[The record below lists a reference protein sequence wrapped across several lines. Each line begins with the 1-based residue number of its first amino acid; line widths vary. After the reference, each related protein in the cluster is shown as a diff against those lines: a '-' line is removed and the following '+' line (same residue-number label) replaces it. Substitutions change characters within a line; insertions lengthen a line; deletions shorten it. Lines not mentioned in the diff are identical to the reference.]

1 MILLLDWLLHRIL
14 SFHNVIQREGTY
26 LRIVMLERKIFRGNV
41 QFDYRGRSLCS
52 GCCFAKT
59 WCGRTFWK
67 QQQPGIGKKGI
78 AIKHPPWQAN
88 LLGQVQDQM
97 DPSNVNYGSI
107 CGKGIREEGFKDR
120 SPPEVANRRDQTVSI
135 PSYALSNPRPS
146 ELLSSIFLVSSLKAL
161 SLFEF
166 NPMSWCLGCQP
177 IYWEAATYL

>member
-1 MILLLDWLLHRIL
+1 MITEVDLCAADVVLRRHDVVAL
-14 SFHNVIQREGTY
+14 SENNNSQELV
-26 LRIVMLERKIFRGNV
+26 
-41 QFDYRGRSLCS
+41 
-52 GCCFAKT
+52 
-59 WCGRTFWK
+59 
-67 QQQPGIGKKGI
+67 KKEI

-107 CGKGIREEGFKDR
+107 CGKGIKEEGFKDR

-146 ELLSSIFLVSSLKAL
+146 ELLSSIFLVSSLKTL

-166 NPMSWCLGCQP
+166 NPMS
-177 IYWEAATYL
+177 

>member
-1 MILLLDWLLHRIL
+1 MITEVDLCAAEVVLRRHDVVAL
-14 SFHNVIQREGTY
+14 SENNNSQELV
-26 LRIVMLERKIFRGNV
+26 
-41 QFDYRGRSLCS
+41 
-52 GCCFAKT
+52 
-59 WCGRTFWK
+59 
-67 QQQPGIGKKGI
+67 KKEI

-166 NPMSWCLGCQP
+166 NPMS
-177 IYWEAATYL
+177 

>member
-1 MILLLDWLLHRIL
+1 MITEVDLCAADVVLRRHDVDAL
-14 SFHNVIQREGTY
+14 SENNNSQELV
-26 LRIVMLERKIFRGNV
+26 
-41 QFDYRGRSLCS
+41 
-52 GCCFAKT
+52 
-59 WCGRTFWK
+59 
-67 QQQPGIGKKGI
+67 KKEI

-107 CGKGIREEGFKDR
+107 CGKGIKEEGFKDR

-166 NPMSWCLGCQP
+166 NPMS
-177 IYWEAATYL
+177 